1 MRRAGK
7 AILIFFCAVTGAAG
21 LASAAANPAES
32 DADSIQLV
40 PHRAVY
46 NLQLKQSRY
55 RRGGETVTGRILY
68 DFSGNSCEGYALQF
82 RQVSKLDSGAG
93 KEAVND
99 LRSATWESGAAT
111 SYRFN
116 SQNLLDE
123 RQVESVDGEAE
134 RGLGG
139 VAVNL
144 TKPARK
150 NFQMDSDM
158 VFPTEHMRRIIA
170 AARAGKT
177 LLTLPVYDG
186 SENGEKVF
194 NTLTVIGRPIPPNE
208 RVPTDAAV
216 GQAALAGMTRWPVTI
231 SYYDVKAKPGEQTPD
246 YSISFELYDNG
257 ISRAL
262 LLDYNDFVMTGEM
275 TSLEIKDAKP
285 CR

>member
-1 MRRAGK
+1 MRRVSR
-7 AILIFFCAVTGAAG
+7 AILIFFCAFLGAAG
-21 LASAAANPAES
+21 LASVPAKPAET
-32 DADSIQLV
+32 DADAVRLV

-46 NLQLKQSRY
+46 DLQLKQSRY
-55 RRGGETVTGRILY
+55 RRGAETVSGRILY

-93 KEAVND
+93 KAAVND
-99 LRSATWESGAAT
+99 QRSVTWENGAAT

-116 SQNLLDE
+116 SQSLLDE
-123 RQVESVDGEAE
+123 QQVESVDGEAE
-134 RGLGG
+134 RGQGG

-150 NFQMDSDM
+150 NFQMDSGM

-170 AARAGKT
+170 AAHAGKT
-177 LLTLPVYDG
+177 ILTLPVYDG
-186 SENGEKVF
+186 SENGEKIF

-216 GQAALAGMTRWPVTI
+216 GQAALAGMARWPVTI
-231 SYYDVKAKPGEQTPD
+231 SYYDVNAKAGEQTPD

-275 TSLEIKDAKP
+275 TSLEIKEAKP